1 MFITSDITAPSW
13 PDAAQNSLVEANLT
27 SQTLNAQTPD
37 WAAAGASSPDFNQ
50 PCPAGWNLD
59 HENNCFAPATYVGP
73 CIRRKHF
80 RSLSLKEKLTWG
92 WMGITLLT
100 WLMNAGVAAIACK
113 APWPARQVAP
123 SPILH
128 DFKSLCAPNYKAM
141 CPDQWAQHG
150 RSCMAP
156 PHYKVASF
164 GQNCLM
170 LQMLTEMQGRCGIV
184 LDPTHYTAQQKNVRN
199 TCNLPQWPVY
209 V

>member
-1 MFITSDITAPSW
+1 MLCPGHLRWALRGAETPSQLKPEGENDLGW
-13 PDAAQNSLVEANLT
+13 VGINSLN
-27 SQTLNAQTPD
+27 
-37 WAAAGASSPDFNQ
+37 
-50 PCPAGWNLD
+50 
-59 HENNCFAPATYVGP
+59 
-73 CIRRKHF
+73 
-80 RSLSLKEKLTWG
+80 
-92 WMGITLLT
+92 
-100 WLMNAGVAAIACK
+100 WLMNAGVAAVACK

-170 LQMLTEMQGRCGIV
+170 LQVCHRNVGKMRARPGPDTLYSSAERCAQKMQLATMASVCLSFR
-184 LDPTHYTAQQKNVRN
+184 L
-199 TCNLPQWPVY
+199 LPWLAK
-209 V
+209 